1 MNSILTGQEIVM
13 LNGDTL
19 ARKKGLHCH
28 IQEELGS
35 HWFGHERAQ
44 GKSIISLFTAFLCRN
59 EFEDVEHY

>member
-1 MNSILTGQEIVM
+1 M